1 MYFKAEKF
9 FVLVI
14 FFGNIMENASKLEF
28 TNIKCHATDP
38 AFLNFEYCFI
48 KSVNRSYKYISL
60 KANIYKVPIT
70 NASAKL
76 QISRRF
82 WSYMPITI
90 AASIDVCKFMAS
102 KKNLA
107 NPMLRLFEEITT
119 SYTNTNHKCPYDH
132 DLVIDRLPSQFLSEH
147 FTNILP
153 LPPGDY
159 SFNSIWYSKNIERA
173 TICIYSTIS

>member
-1 MYFKAEKF
+1 MYSKAAKL

-28 TNIKCHATDP
+28 TNFKCHVKDP
-38 AFLNFEYCFI
+38 TYLSFEYCFI
-48 KSVNRSYKYISL
+48 KSVNRTYKYISL
-60 KANIYKVPIT
+60 KANMYEVPIT

-82 WSYMPITI
+82 RSYMPITI
-90 AASIDVCKFMAS
+90 AASIDVCKYMAY

-107 NPMLRLFEEITT
+107 NPMLRLFEEITKK
-119 SYTNTNHKCPYDH
+119 YTNTNHKCPYDH
-132 DLVIDRLPSQFLSEH
+132 DLIIDRLPSKYLSEH

-159 SFNSIWYSKNIERA
+159 SFNSIWYSRNIERA
-173 TICIYSTIS
+173 TISIYYTVS

>member
-14 FFGNIMENASKLEF
+14 FFGNIIENASKFEF
-28 TNIKCHATDP
+28 AWHLIFVKDP
-38 AFLNFEYCFI
+38 AFLSFEYCFI

-60 KANIYKVPIT
+60 KANIYEVPIT
-70 NASAKL
+70 NESAKL

-82 WSYMPITI
+82 RSYMPITI
-90 AASIDVCKFMAS
+90 AASQ
-102 KKNLA
+102 NLA
-107 NPMLRLFEEITT
+107 NPMLRLLEEITT
-119 SYTNTNHKCPYDH
+119 NYTNTNHKCPYDH
-132 DLVIDRLPSQFLSEH
+132 DLVVDRLPSQFLSEH